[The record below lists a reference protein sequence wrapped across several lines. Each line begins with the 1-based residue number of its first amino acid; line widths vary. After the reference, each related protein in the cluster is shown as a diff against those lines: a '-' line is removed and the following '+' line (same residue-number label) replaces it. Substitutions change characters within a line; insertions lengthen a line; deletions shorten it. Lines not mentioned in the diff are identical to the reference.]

1 MKEFI
6 DKKSI
11 VVNVLNDTFVKT
23 KNPDFTHGNFSDY
36 DSTTVSFTSQE
47 DDNEYFDDTIQIIKN
62 SLVQYNYMKA
72 PLCEFISFN
81 ALSVFV
87 SNILD

>member
-6 DKKSI
+6 DKKSR
-11 VVNVLNDTFVKT
+11 VVNVLNDTFL
-23 KNPDFTHGNFSDY
+23 KNDNPNFTHGNFSAY
-36 DSTTVSFTSQE
+36 DSNTVSFTSQE
-47 DDNEYFDDTIQIIKN
+47 DDNEYFDGTIHIIKN
-62 SLVQYNYMKA
+62 SLIQYNYMKA

-81 ALSVFV
+81 ALSIFV